1 MFALVYRFRIHE
13 NTEQAFISSWA
24 ELTRMI
30 RKHEGSLGSR
40 LHKEDETTY
49 IAYAQWP
56 SKAIGRHREKDCH
69 PKPMPFGSECAC
81 CISVERLH
89 ELECVKDLLKRLP
102 CELIRAYRLN
112 SAAFSI

>member
-13 NTEQAFISSWA
+13 NTQQAFIASWA

-40 LHKEDETTY
+40 LHREDETTY
-49 IAYAQWP
+49 IDYAQWP
-56 SKAIGRHREKDCH
+56 SKAHWEASGEGLPPEADAVRQR
-69 PKPMPFGSECAC
+69 MRAC

-89 ELECVKDLLKRLP
+89 ELECVQDFLETASL
-102 CELIRAYRLN
+102 
-112 SAAFSI
+112 

>member
-56 SKAIGRHREKDCH
+56 SKAHWEALGEGLPPEADAVRQR
-69 PKPMPFGSECAC
+69 MRAC
-81 CISVERLH
+81 CISVEHLH
-89 ELECVKDLLKRLP
+89 ELECVKDLLETASL
-102 CELIRAYRLN
+102 
-112 SAAFSI
+112 

>member
-13 NTEQAFISSWA
+13 NTQQAFIASWA

-56 SKAIGRHREKDCH
+56 SKAHWEASGEGLPPEADAVRQR
-69 PKPMPFGSECAC
+69 MRAC

-89 ELECVKDLLKRLP
+89 ELECVQDLLETASL
-102 CELIRAYRLN
+102 
-112 SAAFSI
+112 

>member
-1 MFALVYRFRIHE
+1 MGFPSLPESYAPTDSHELRSSRSSTVFNFNLEEMFALVYRFRIHE

-49 IAYAQWP
+49 IAYAQ
-56 SKAIGRHREKDCH
+56 
-69 PKPMPFGSECAC
+69 
-81 CISVERLH
+81 
-89 ELECVKDLLKRLP
+89 
-102 CELIRAYRLN
+102 
-112 SAAFSI
+112 